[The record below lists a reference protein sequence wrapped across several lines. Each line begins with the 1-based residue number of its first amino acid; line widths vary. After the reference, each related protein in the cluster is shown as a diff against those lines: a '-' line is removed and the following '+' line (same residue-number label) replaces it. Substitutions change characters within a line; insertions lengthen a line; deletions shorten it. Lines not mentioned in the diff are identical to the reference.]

1 MKRLLLL
8 CLCIACSFQSF
19 AKVIADGTVKPQGI
33 KEVDIKMGEL
43 FEDDIVPNFI
53 KNNKNCGQK
62 QSVQT
67 FKYKKLSDPGC
78 INIGMG
84 MVTIFS
90 FEESI
95 KSYVISDPEN
105 VGFFSV
111 GVWISDEEAKDNS
124 FVNQKNLYVK
134 ALSPQKATN
143 IVFLAESGR
152 QYFFDL
158 KSIDYSSDE
167 IPTRHVHSSLPED
180 LLAEVKQVEEAE
192 KAKQLATLMES
203 AKKINFEQDNFF
215 AKYMEEVHG
224 SKINLNYEMESYNNG
239 ESIRPWAV
247 YDNGVRTF
255 FNYDGILPT
264 DDRPAIS
271 RVLNG
276 IDVPHVVKDA
286 YTLGPSYKG
295 WLYVETI
302 SQEGFTVSLGGG
314 ENAKILCI
322 KPTVDLRDFY
332 NSQEKRGLQKV
343 NFRKESVKEEVNIF
357 PQEEEK
363 Q

>member
-1 MKRLLLL
+1 MKKLLFLSL
-8 CLCIACSFQSF
+8 FIMYSFSSF
-19 AKVIADGTVKPQGI
+19 AEVLGDGTVKSSDL
-33 KEVDIKMGEL
+33 KDEDINMGVL
-43 FEDDIVPNFI
+43 FKGDWVPNFI
-53 KNNKNCGQK
+53 KNNKNCGQN
-62 QSVQT
+62 QSVQE
-67 FKYKKLSDPGC
+67 FKYAKLAEPGC
-78 INIGMG
+78 VNIGMG

-105 VGFFSV
+105 IGFFNV
-111 GVWISDEEAKDNS
+111 GVWISGEEAADNS

-134 ALSPQKATN
+134 ALSPQKAAN

-167 IPTRHVHSSLPED
+167 IPTRHVHSSLPDD
-180 LLAEVKQVEEAE
+180 LLEQVKKKEESE
-192 KAKQLATLMES
+192 KAKKLATLMDS

-224 SKINLNYEMESYNNG
+224 SKINLNYEMKSYNDG

-264 DDRPAIS
+264 NDRPAIS

-276 IDVPHVVKDA
+276 VDVPYVVKDA

-302 SQEGFTVSLGGG
+302 SQEGFTVSLGSGD
-314 ENAKILCI
+314 NAKVLCI
-322 KPTVDLRDFY
+322 KPTIDLREFY
-332 NSQEKRGLQKV
+332 NSREKRGLQSLR
-343 NFRKESVKEEVNIF
+343 FRGDNTPEPPKEE
-357 PQEEEK
+357 K
-363 Q
+363 K